1 MKIIF
6 SVINNNGEIL
16 SGGDRIWIEFIRNW
30 GKKLDITILECEE
43 SHNLAQKYCIADNIN
58 EIIVDKKFNRDIG
71 SLLNLA
77 IFNIKRSVK
86 GIFYI
91 IKYTY
96 LIKKSDYIYSAS
108 DFYPDFLPGFLSKLI
123 NKKIKWIAGYY
134 LIAPFPF
141 GKETPYKKKHKLK
154 GLLYWLMQKP
164 SLFIVRRYADF
175 IFVTSDS
182 EAEKIKSRKKN
193 LPKIIVVK
201 GGVDIAQSNEYL
213 NFKNVIPIK
222 GRKYDACF
230 VGRFHMQ
237 KGVLE
242 LIDIWNIVVKKKN
255 NARLALIGDGILKD
269 EIEYKINKYQL
280 NNNIEIMGFKDGHE
294 KFDVFMNSKIILHPA
309 IFDSG
314 GMAMAEGMA
323 FGLPGI
329 SFDLEALKSYYPRG
343 VIKIPCFDIEAF
355 ANAIIDLLE
364 NEKLYKELSKEAYE
378 YAKTW
383 DFKERANDIYK
394 QVFGKPYIYN
404 R

>member
-1 MKIIF
+1 MEH
-6 SVINNNGEIL
+6 S
-16 SGGDRIWIEFIRNW
+16 
-30 GKKLDITILECEE
+30 C
-43 SHNLAQKYCIADNIN
+43 
-58 EIIVDKKFNRDIG
+58 
-71 SLLNLA
+71 
-77 IFNIKRSVK
+77 
-86 GIFYI
+86 
-91 IKYTY
+91 
-96 LIKKSDYIYSAS
+96 
-108 DFYPDFLPGFLSKLI
+108 
-123 NKKIKWIAGYY
+123 
-134 LIAPFPF
+134 
-141 GKETPYKKKHKLK
+141 
-154 GLLYWLMQKP
+154 
-164 SLFIVRRYADF
+164 
-175 IFVTSDS
+175 
-182 EAEKIKSRKKN
+182 
-193 LPKIIVVK
+193 
-201 GGVDIAQSNEYL
+201 
-213 NFKNVIPIK
+213 
-222 GRKYDACF
+222 
-230 VGRFHMQ
+230 
-237 KGVLE
+237 
-242 LIDIWNIVVKKKN
+242 KKKN

>member
-242 LIDIWNIVVKKKN
+242 LIDIWNIVVKKK
-255 NARLALIGDGILKD
+255 
-269 EIEYKINKYQL
+269 
-280 NNNIEIMGFKDGHE
+280 IMQD
-294 KFDVFMNSKIILHPA
+294 
-309 IFDSG
+309 
-314 GMAMAEGMA
+314 
-323 FGLPGI
+323 
-329 SFDLEALKSYYPRG
+329 
-343 VIKIPCFDIEAF
+343 
-355 ANAIIDLLE
+355 
-364 NEKLYKELSKEAYE
+364 
-378 YAKTW
+378 
-383 DFKERANDIYK
+383 
-394 QVFGKPYIYN
+394 
-404 R
+404 